1 MKTIGLFEAK
11 TKLSE
16 ICEEV
21 AKTHVPVTITR
32 RGKAL
37 VCIEPITEQKM
48 SIRERLAEY
57 TSAYGAKES
66 DDLTDFE
73 PAARSREF
81 STFDIEE

>member
-21 AKTHVPVTITR
+21 AKTHMPVTITR

-37 VCIEPITEQKM
+37 VYIEPITEQKM
-48 SIRERLAEY
+48 SIRERRAEY
-57 TSAYGAKES
+57 MSTYGAKEN

-73 PAARSREF
+73 PAARSREH
-81 STFDIEE
+81 STFDLEE

>member
-11 TKLSE
+11 TKLSQ

-37 VCIEPITEQKM
+37 VCIEPVTEDRL
-48 SIRERLAEY
+48 SIKERRAVY
-57 TSAYGAKES
+57 DSVHGGSES
-66 DDLTDFE
+66 NDLSDFE
-73 PAARSREF
+73 PAARSRDQ
-81 STFDIEE
+81 STFEIEE

>member
-1 MKTIGLFEAK
+1 MRMIGLFEAK

-37 VCIEPITEQKM
+37 VCIEPIAEQRLTISERRAAYM
-48 SIRERLAEY
+48 SKHGG
-57 TSAYGAKES
+57 SES
-66 DDLTDFE
+66 DDSSDFE
-73 PAARSREF
+73 PAARSREH
-81 STFDIEE
+81 STYDIEE